1 MNWQKID
8 EKLIKRGE
16 LILDTD
22 LLKHHDKELKAAN
35 QGKNGR
41 PFRMAASYIQLLSA
55 VRYLYQMPYRQL
67 EGFTRSLHRLVPALP
82 TGDYSG
88 LRIRILSQPVDPYR
102 GLKETNEPV
111 SIAVDS
117 TGIKVEKAGGWIERK
132 HGKKKRYIKLHF
144 AVNTVTHEVVA
155 MAVST
160 DDVHDV
166 RALSG
171 LVEEAEGN
179 VRVAEGIGDGAYDSG
194 EVYDLL
200 EVRGIEPVIKPR
212 RNARVDTGPPAR
224 RLAGSR
230 VRELGYEAWARL
242 TGYGRRWAVETAYST
257 FKRLFGECSLARS
270 FENIARELVGKV
282 ALYNVLVNGR
292 ARPGSTKESVCTI

>member
-8 EKLIKRGE
+8 EKLIRRGE

-22 LLKHHDKELKAAN
+22 LLKHHEEELKTAN

-41 PFRMAASYIQLLSA
+41 PFRIAASYIQLLAA

-67 EGFTRSLHRLVPALP
+67 EGFTRTLHKLVPALP

-88 LRIRILSQPVDPYR
+88 LRRRILSLPVDPYQSLR
-102 GLKETNEPV
+102 ETNESI

-117 TGIKVEKAGGWIERK
+117 TGIKVQKAGGWIERK
-132 HGKKKRYIKLHF
+132 HGKKKRYVKLHF
-144 AVNTVTHEVVA
+144 AVNTEIHEVGA
-155 MAVST
+155 MEIST

-166 RALSG
+166 KALPG

-179 VRVAEGIGDGAYDSG
+179 VRVAKLYGDGAYDSG
-194 EVYDLL
+194 DVYDVL
-200 EVRGIEPVIKPR
+200 ENRGIEVVVKPR
-212 RNARVDTGPPAR
+212 RNARVDSGPPAR
-224 RLAGSR
+224 RLAVGR
-230 VRELGYEAWARL
+230 VRELGYEAWARF

-257 FKRLFGECSLARS
+257 FKRLFGEHSLARS
-270 FENIARELVGKV
+270 FENIARELAGKV
-282 ALYNVLVNGR
+282 ALYNVLVNG
-292 ARPGSTKESVCTI
+292 

>member
-1 MNWQKID
+1 MDWQKID
-8 EKLIKRGE
+8 EKLTRRGE

-22 LLKHHDKELKAAN
+22 LLEHHEEELKAVN
-35 QGKNGR
+35 RGKNGR
-41 PFRMAASYIQLLSA
+41 PYQMAASYIQLLSA

-67 EGFTRSLHRLVPALP
+67 EGFTRTLHKLVPALP

-88 LRIRILSQPVDPYR
+88 LRIRILSLPVDPYR

-117 TGIKVEKAGGWIERK
+117 TGIKVQKAGGWIERK
-132 HGKKKRYIKLHF
+132 HGKKKRYVKLHF
-144 AVNTVTHEVVA
+144 AVNTETHEVVA
-155 MAVST
+155 MEIST

-166 RALSG
+166 KALPG

-179 VRVAEGIGDGAYDSG
+179 VRVAKVIGDGAYDSG
-194 EVYDLL
+194 DVYEFL
-200 EVRGIEPVIKPR
+200 ENRGIEAVVKPR

-224 RLAGSR
+224 RLAVGR
-230 VRELGYEAWARL
+230 VKQLGCEAWARV

-257 FKRLFGECSLARS
+257 FKRLFGELSLARS
-270 FENIARELVGKV
+270 FEGIARELAGKV
-282 ALYNVLVNGR
+282 ALYNMLVNM
-292 ARPGSTKESVCTI
+292 